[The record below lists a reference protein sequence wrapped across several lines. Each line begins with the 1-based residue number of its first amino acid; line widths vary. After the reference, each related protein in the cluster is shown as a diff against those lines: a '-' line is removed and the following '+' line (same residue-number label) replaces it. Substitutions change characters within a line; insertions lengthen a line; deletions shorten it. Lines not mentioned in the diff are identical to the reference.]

1 MFGLT
6 TIIIICIFL
15 LITYFIY
22 QLLIDNLKMTKKIED
37 MISNK
42 VDEVFDKIN
51 DTCNLINKKTDNLLC
66 KIKEYGEIELK
77 KNELD
82 ILNNQKIVEKHI
94 FQDEEHCGEHCEV
107 NSPIT
112 ENFFIKRT
120 ENKENELYYMSPV
133 IKTSKNSN
141 ILSITSK
148 ESLFKDI
155 HNDTLSQKSSIIQ
168 LPKLSKSSKLPKL
181 PKLPKDLYNLDD
193 DVSIIE
199 ESSKPEH
206 IINND
211 KNNMNVYDNNIFKL
225 NFLNNN
231 SNYYNNIENKNE
243 NDSMKIRDE
252 DRVEEL

>member
-1 MFGLT
+1 
-6 TIIIICIFL
+6 
-15 LITYFIY
+15 
-22 QLLIDNLKMTKKIED
+22 
-37 MISNK
+37 
-42 VDEVFDKIN
+42 
-51 DTCNLINKKTDNLLC
+51 
-66 KIKEYGEIELK
+66 
-77 KNELD
+77 
-82 ILNNQKIVEKHI
+82 
-94 FQDEEHCGEHCEV
+94 
-107 NSPIT
+107 
-112 ENFFIKRT
+112 
-120 ENKENELYYMSPV
+120 MSPV